1 MTTPPKQNYENK
13 VLASG
18 LGLGESTRWHL
29 SWLWLSDWGTQ
40 EILAVDLQGQVECI
54 AKLPFGLPFCFD
66 FLPAGELLIVAGRE
80 GRLVRRASDGSLTT
94 YADLS
99 HIAAT
104 AWNEIVIDGRGN
116 AYVNSAEAIALVAPG
131 GAARKVADGGA
142 FPNGMAVTPDN
153 RTLVMAESHGKKLTA
168 FEIADDGSL
177 SNRRT
182 WAELDGVPDGICA
195 DAEGAIW
202 YADVPN
208 RRCVRVREGGDML
221 DRVEIDRGAFAC
233 MLGGQDGRTLF
244 IAASEWRGMEK
255 IPEVVAARTGQV
267 IATPISVPGAGWP
280 GGNEILTR

>member
-1 MTTPPKQNYENK
+1 MTTPLKQNHENE

-18 LGLGESTRWHL
+18 FGMGESTRWHL
-29 SWLWLSDWGTQ
+29 GRLWFSDWGTQ
-40 EILAVDLQGQVECI
+40 EILAVDLQGRVECI

-66 FLPAGELLIVAGRE
+66 LLPPGELLIVAGRE

-104 AWNEIVIDGRGN
+104 IWNEIVIDGRGN
-116 AYVNSAEAIALVAPG
+116 AYVNSAEAVALVTPG

-142 FPNGMAVTPDN
+142 FPNGMAITPDN
-153 RTLVMAESHGKKLTA
+153 RTLVMAESHGRRLTA
-168 FEIADDGSL
+168 FDIADDGSL
-177 SNRRT
+177 SNRRI

-208 RRCVRVREGGDML
+208 RRCLRVREGGDVL
-221 DRVEIDRGAFAC
+221 DRIEIDRGAFAC
-233 MLGGQDGRTLF
+233 MLGGLDGQTLF
-244 IAASEWRGMEK
+244 IAANEWRGMEK
-255 IPEVVAARTGQV
+255 VAEVVEARTGQV
-267 IATPISVPGAGWP
+267 IAVPVCVTGAGWP